1 MKLHTLRRTGA
12 LAAAALTL
20 TVGLTACSDEDS
32 SGSTGTGSSET
43 TSEDASPSEDM
54 TESEDTG
61 MDTGMDAG
69 TDPSAATYGPACG
82 EIPSDDSA
90 ASFTGMAAEPVATAA
105 SANPLL
111 STLVSAV
118 GEAGLVDA
126 LNGAPELTVF
136 APVNDAFAAIPK
148 KDMAAVMADKDM
160 LTAILSHHVVPQR
173 VEPDQLSGELETL
186 NGDTIT
192 IEGEGEEATIGT
204 EGATVL
210 CGGVQTAN
218 ATVYLID
225 TVMMPSA

>member
-1 MKLHTLRRTGA
+1 MKLHTMRRTGA

-20 TVGLTACSDEDS
+20 SVGLAACSDEES
-32 SGSTGTGSSET
+32 STASDT
-43 TSEDASPSEDM
+43 TSESSAPADDM
-54 TESEDTG
+54 TESEGTG
-61 MDTGMDAG
+61 MDEGMEEGADA
-69 TDPSAATYGPACG
+69 AAGTYGPACG

-111 STLVSAV
+111 STLVDAV
-118 GEAGLVDA
+118 GQAGLVDA

-148 KDMAAVMADKDM
+148 KDLDAVLADKKL
-160 LTAILSHHVVPQR
+160 LTTVLSHHVVPQR
-173 VEPDQLSGELETL
+173 VEPDQLGGEYETL
-186 NGDTIT
+186 AGDTLT
-192 IEGEGEEATIGT
+192 LEGEGEEATVGT

-218 ATVYLID
+218 ATVYIID
-225 TVMMPSA
+225 TVLMPEM